1 MKIRKLTEGIHLVAY
16 GKDIDGNLKTYE
28 DNDYPDKQSFK
39 KDLQAN
45 EIKVISVSDNR
56 DLYIMDHSDYSKLS
70 QVEKDLKKY
79 KQWKEE
85 SPKLTIYDNKIKEL
99 EDLLNKAKQVSLT
112 ESKHK
117 VEEVSRNELLAK
129 TKGETIGRYNRAQ
142 GYKGFNIVNI
152 GTYDLLRDNTITV
165 TCRVGD
171 YNDTIQL
178 EDVLYWIQICA
189 EENPTN
195 QINTKVITKA
205 LMNSIDGMDIKVDCE
220 CGDWCYRMA
229 YMATV
234 FDYKYGRPENRPADI
249 RNPDGFG
256 ALCKHL
262 TAMLSNKKWIQ
273 QVSSTLMDWCVK
285 NIDKINE
292 FLKPKEGMELTLP
305 NELARYNAKMGFY
318 SKLFKDVDKEDEE
331 TQENEEEKDNTQDNT
346 ENEEEFKELQ
356 DVDNKEETQENEDNQ

>member
-1 MKIRKLTEGIHLVAY
+1 MKSKKLTEGIHLVAY
-16 GKDIDGNLKTYE
+16 GKDTDGNLKTYE
-28 DNDYPDKQSFK
+28 DNDYPNKQSFK

-45 EIKVISVSDNR
+45 EIKVISVLDNR

-79 KQWKEE
+79 KQWKAD

-220 CGDWCYRMA
+220 CRRL
-229 YMATV
+229 V
-234 FDYKYGRPENRPADI
+234 
-249 RNPDGFG
+249 
-256 ALCKHL
+256 L
-262 TAMLSNKKWIQ
+262 
-273 QVSSTLMDWCVK
+273 
-285 NIDKINE
+285 
-292 FLKPKEGMELTLP
+292 
-305 NELARYNAKMGFY
+305 
-318 SKLFKDVDKEDEE
+318 
-331 TQENEEEKDNTQDNT
+331 
-346 ENEEEFKELQ
+346 
-356 DVDNKEETQENEDNQ
+356 